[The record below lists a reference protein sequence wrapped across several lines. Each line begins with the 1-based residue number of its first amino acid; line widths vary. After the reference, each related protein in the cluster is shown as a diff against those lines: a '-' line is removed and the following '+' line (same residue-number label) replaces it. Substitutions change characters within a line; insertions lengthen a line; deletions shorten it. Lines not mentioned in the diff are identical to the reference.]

1 MSILVGPMFS
11 CELRQ
16 HDLRHSLLEEVV
28 EHPSV
33 LRAIVVGEVGLHRQ
47 VDREKRSRV
56 RRFGDRELDF
66 GDLAVRRCRS
76 PSQSALFQQQ
86 KRRRATDRC
95 TR

>member
-56 RRFGDRELDF
+56 RRFGDRELVQVTRIVD
-66 GDLAVRRCRS
+66 RRSEHMRN
-76 PSQSALFQQQ
+76 LI
-86 KRRRATDRC
+86 RRIQDIRLR
-95 TR
+95 R